1 MFIEPKYNDLEEFY
15 RDSGKLNDLEPRKEC
30 TKEKKSW
37 IKNSSKQ
44 EYNEVLQIYF
54 NQYLNLSF
62 FKMRKLG
69 PECDPKNLLLNDYY
83 SWYEE
88 IDGTRVKRL
97 DDTTPKT
104 LVVTLLEKIVKN
116 LLICVTTR
124 RQWRR
129 ERIKNLNSKQTI
141 NHTSRTVHR
150 NKVEIICTN

>member
-1 MFIEPKYNDLEEFY
+1 
-15 RDSGKLNDLEPRKEC
+15 
-30 TKEKKSW
+30 
-37 IKNSSKQ
+37 
-44 EYNEVLQIYF
+44 
-54 NQYLNLSF
+54 
-62 FKMRKLG
+62 MRKLG